1 MKKNKVLFFAS
12 SFVLILILLGC
23 STMIHGTRQNVGI
36 SSNPSGAKVTIDGQ
50 TFGNTPLIVELSR
63 KDNHIIKIELEGYLP
78 YETTLRRKV
87 SAWVVGNI
95 VFGGPIGLA
104 IDAISGGMYELTPEQ
119 IQAELKKSEMGI
131 NLDDDKFYMMV
142 TLTPDPRWKKIA
154 QLKKK

>member
-36 SSNPSGAKVTIDGQ
+36 LSNPSGAKVTIDGQ

-78 YETTLRRKV
+78 YEIILRRKV
-87 SAWVVGNI
+87 SAWIVGNI
-95 VFGGPIGLA
+95 VFGGLIGLA
-104 IDAISGGMYELTPEQ
+104 VDVISGGMYELTPEQ
-119 IQAELKKSEMGI
+119 IRAELKKSGMSM
-131 NLDDDKFYMMV
+131 NLDDDKFYMIV
-142 TLTPDPRWKKIA
+142 ALTPDPRWKKIG